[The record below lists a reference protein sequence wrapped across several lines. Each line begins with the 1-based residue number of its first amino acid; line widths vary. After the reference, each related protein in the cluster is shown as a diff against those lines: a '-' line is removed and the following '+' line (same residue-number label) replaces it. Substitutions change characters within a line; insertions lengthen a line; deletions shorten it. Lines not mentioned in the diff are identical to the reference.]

1 VDTGASAGG
10 NPYYEGDVSGA
21 NGDAMS
27 APAPA
32 PAWETYGHRDSGGD
46 VPGSSY
52 DPGFTYNGEDP
63 QQGATQPRA

>member
-1 VDTGASAGG
+1 MGDSGDRAGG

-32 PAWETYGHRDSGGD
+32 WETYGHRDSGGD

-52 DPGFTYNGEDP
+52 EPGFDYCAESPRGH
-63 QQGATQPRA
+63 TQPPA